1 MLDNHRRGDA
11 KDLGFQRR
19 VLQAVSEQ
27 DVRSPLV
34 ECSYSSAR
42 GLPDASTQTDGGRLM
57 TPRSLL
63 SLFALQKATSCRCA
77 SAGITLSR

>member
-34 ECSYSSAR
+34 ECSYSVRSRAAR
-42 GLPDASTQTDGGRLM
+42 RQHTD
-57 TPRSLL
+57 
-63 SLFALQKATSCRCA
+63 
-77 SAGITLSR
+77 